1 MKTSRDKTNV
11 VEDKAAFIKYD
22 HRYLFFVSKV
32 YEYWCLSMFGYRI
45 DEVGKDLILL
55 R

>member
-22 HRYLFFVSKV
+22 HRYLFLFLKYMSTDV
-32 YEYWCLSMFGYRI
+32 YQYLGI
-45 DEVGKDLILL
+45 G
-55 R
+55 